1 MVITDGSRL
10 APGGWPP
17 SGACLAE
24 RGGGTRRGAGARGCR
39 REAARRAPKVPRRS
53 GRTETA
59 VSRGRVAPARQAA
72 PGSHQVALPAALSR
86 GEVAPSARGALRAP
100 LKTRCES
107 SPRAR
112 LRQLRQDRLP
122 SRSQNRTPEE
132 RQQGYRPCI
141 GTLTWEDWVELRGFE
156 PLTPSMR
163 TSRMVVDHGR
173 WRRSEGYGGRMR
185 SMSCGA
191 AAAVCCRR
199 TQLADGWRLRTSS
212 VDREVVGREYVGQ
225 GHTFAITSLAWQ
237 QTNDCWWLLFVA
249 FSALAEQR
257 RTRWHQVGKLV
268 SALPQ
273 ATRC

>member
-1 MVITDGSRL
+1 
-10 APGGWPP
+10 
-17 SGACLAE
+17 
-24 RGGGTRRGAGARGCR
+24 
-39 REAARRAPKVPRRS
+39 
-53 GRTETA
+53 
-59 VSRGRVAPARQAA
+59 
-72 PGSHQVALPAALSR
+72 
-86 GEVAPSARGALRAP
+86 
-100 LKTRCES
+100 
-107 SPRAR
+107 
-112 LRQLRQDRLP
+112 
-122 SRSQNRTPEE
+122 
-132 RQQGYRPCI
+132 
-141 GTLTWEDWVELRGFE
+141 
-156 PLTPSMR
+156 MR

-257 RTRWHQVGKLV
+257 RNTMASGGQTRECSSPGNSMLTASTRCGLNTSMRITGACHGWSASAASRSCMRGASRPRPGMPRSSAVRWRGCSRCCLV
-268 SALPQ
+268 S
-273 ATRC
+273 TRCNSRGRKRSRMAQKVNERYCANLAA